1 MSRLYSCDAD
11 NCDVAMD
18 HPFIVC
24 EYWIED
30 DEGEDEELAESH
42 FCSWV
47 CHAAWAVTQAM
58 TAQE

>member
-1 MSRLYSCDAD
+1 MSRLYSCDTD

-18 HPFIVC
+18 TPFISV
-24 EYWIED
+24 EFWL
-30 DEGEDEELAESH
+30 EDEDGDDMMAETH

-47 CHAAWAVTQAM
+47 CHAAWAVNMAM